1 MINSL
6 IFYIEYFRS
15 ILLQISVQNFYSY
28 VTNAS
33 IYVLWLMNKKT
44 LHYQNGPLK
53 DLNRLLEDMDGNF
66 LNHLDRIGKAIS
78 CLLREAHELVSKIYC
93 NV

>member
-1 MINSL
+1 
-6 IFYIEYFRS
+6 
-15 ILLQISVQNFYSY
+15 
-28 VTNAS
+28 
-33 IYVLWLMNKKT
+33 MNKKT

-93 NV
+93 NVWYQISYAQLKLKLIQYKSKL